1 MDFLLAIG
9 SDPVLRL
16 RLGNRLL
23 PDEAAPPPAVEPPNS
38 DMFAKEDVDDVEVNK
53 KCRQV
58 TLKVRK
64 VALQ

>member
-1 MDFLLAIG
+1 M
-9 SDPVLRL
+9 RL

-23 PDEAAPPPAVEPPNS
+23 PDEAAPPPAVELPKS
-38 DMFAKEDVDDVEVNK
+38 DMFAREDVDDVEVNK